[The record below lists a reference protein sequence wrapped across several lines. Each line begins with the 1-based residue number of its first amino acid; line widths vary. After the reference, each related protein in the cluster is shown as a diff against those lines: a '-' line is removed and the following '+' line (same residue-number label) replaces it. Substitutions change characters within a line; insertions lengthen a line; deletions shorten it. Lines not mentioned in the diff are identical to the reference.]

1 MASKKFIVDID
12 LTQQHLLNAALQVLV
27 TPPSSPVVGQI
38 YWNSTDSKPFI
49 WTGTEWLDMGQV
61 YSHPTF
67 TTGNIP
73 TSAMSGAVV
82 PSRFVLDNGHLTTVE
97 TRTLTPADIG
107 ASAAAHTHNFANV
120 IGLPT
125 QTILGNNTGSTGAA
139 QALTVSDV
147 LVMLSIAY
155 GNASL
160 LTTGT
165 DTGQRT
171 WSAKMIADYIGTRLT
186 GYLTVV
192 NLALGTRTATTMPIT
207 NTAGTGVTLPV
218 ATTTLAGLFSAADK
232 TKLEGI
238 AENANNYVHPT
249 DNPGAHPFATEITA
263 GVQILSQMV
272 VNSQGHITTIKGR
285 NLTATDLA
293 AVMIN
298 NASNVATNQT
308 WSASKIYSELQNA
321 INQAQ
326 TGALQYKGEYNPV
339 TNTPDITV
347 TAPAGTIKA
356 GFTYVVSVTGTFTGQ
371 DVEAGDMIIAK
382 VDNPGTTAANWQIV
396 SKNIPAIVSAST
408 TVAGILMLA
417 TDVEAKAGT
426 NNTKAITP
434 LTLKAVWDAKT
445 GGYYAVF
452 GNGSSTS
459 FTITHGLGTD
469 RILVQIRSVATKEE
483 VIMDWRA
490 TSPTVVTVN
499 VNIAPANN
507 EYEILIDKIGGW

>member
-1 MASKKFIVDID
+1 MASKKFLVDID
-12 LTQQHLLNAALQVLV
+12 LTQQRILNAAMQVLG
-27 TPPSSPVVGQI
+27 TPPANPVIGQF
-38 YWNSTDSKPFI
+38 YWNSTDNTPYI
-49 WTGTEWLDMGQV
+49 WTGTVWWDMGQI
-61 YSHPTF
+61 YTHPSF
-67 TTGNIP
+67 TSGTIPGAAQTG
-73 TSAMSGAVV
+73 AKV
-82 PSRFVLDNGHLTTVE
+82 PSRFTLDNGHLTAVE
-97 TRTLTPADIG
+97 WRDLTPADIG
-107 ASAAAHTHNFANV
+107 ASTAAHTHNFSNIV
-120 IGLPT
+120 GLPT

-139 QALTVSDV
+139 QALNVNDILT
-147 LVMLSIAY
+147 MLSIAY

-165 DTGQRT
+165 DTSQRT

-192 NLALGTRTATTMPIT
+192 NLALGTRTSTTMPIT

-218 ATTTLAGLFSAADK
+218 ATTTLAGLFAAADK
-232 TKLEGI
+232 SKLDGI
-238 AENANNYVHPT
+238 AANANNYVHPT
-249 DNPGAHPFATEITA
+249 NNPGAHPFATEITS

-272 VNSQGHITTIKGR
+272 VNNEGHVTTIKGR
-285 NLTATDLA
+285 NLTAADLA

-298 NASNVATNQT
+298 NASNTAADQT
-308 WSASKIYSELQNA
+308 WSASKIYTELQNA

-347 TAPAGTIKA
+347 TTPTGTIKA
-356 GFTYVVSVTGTFTGQ
+356 GYTYVVSVTGTFAGQ

-396 SKNIPAIVSAST
+396 NKNIPAIVAAST

-417 TDVEAKAGT
+417 TNAEAIAGL
-426 NNTKAITP
+426 NNTKSITSAN
-434 LTLKAVWDAKT
+434 LKAVWDAKT
-445 GGYYAVF
+445 GGYYQVF

-469 RILVQIRSVATKEE
+469 RLLVQVRSVASKEE
-483 VIMDWRA
+483 VIVDWRA
-490 TSPTVVTVN
+490 TSSTVVTVN
-499 VNIAPANN
+499 MNMAPANN